1 MNVRHRWLAAASIA
15 ALALGAAA
23 CSATPSTGDPANASG
38 CGSGEP
44 ITVNLAWP
52 TQPTTLDPNY
62 ETLVMFAQISRN
74 MFDGLFKLDDD
85 MEVQPNLA
93 EGYEQVDDLTYDI
106 TLRDDVTFHDGA
118 AFTAAD
124 VLSTFDRIQNDEDLA
139 SKQRSYVANV
149 ASVEEVDEHTVRFT
163 LAKPDAAFLKVLAT
177 LIYITP
183 KDAIAEAG
191 DTAFGRAP
199 IGTGPFKLDK
209 WNDGD
214 SVVLTANCDYYGDK
228 PIPSAVEFRFI
239 SEPATQ
245 ISSLQSG
252 EIDIAT
258 AVTSDLAASVETS
271 SEVEIR
277 SVEGNQT
284 NWISMNTKEGPFTD
298 ERVRQA
304 MNYAVDKDALTEQLL
319 GGYGTPAGQLYASS
333 VFGSSSDI
341 KAYPYDPERAKELLA
356 EAGYSE
362 GEVKVEFVN
371 FREEL
376 NTVWQA
382 VAANLGDAGFNV
394 TTNFDPNYFTDVWQ
408 AGAQG
413 PNQIAIRANNNL
425 TMDADFALGLELDG
439 ARRGLYYSTPET
451 DAAIAAAR
459 GESDPDKRQELYDT
473 LNTSLFETA
482 PVLFLYS
489 TDLIYGASNR
499 IDWQP
504 RADGAIYLAAVT
516 KTP

>member
-1 MNVRHRWLAAASIA
+1 MKTPTRWLAAASIA
-15 ALALGAAA
+15 ALALGTAA
-23 CSATPSTGDPANASG
+23 CSGGQPDAGTSDATS
-38 CGSGEP
+38 CGSGAP

-74 MFDGLFKLDDD
+74 MFDGLFKLDDG
-85 MEVQPNLA
+85 MQVQPNLA

-106 TLRDDVTFHDGA
+106 TLRDDVTFHDGSP
-118 AFTAAD
+118 FTAAD
-124 VLSTFDRIQNDEDLA
+124 VIATFDRISNDEDLA

-149 ASVEEVDEHTVRFT
+149 ASVEELDEHAVRFT
-163 LAKPDAAFLKVLAT
+163 LTQPDASFIKVLAT

-183 KDAIAEAG
+183 GAVIAEGGA
-191 DTAFGRAP
+191 TEFGRNP
-199 IGTGPFKLDK
+199 VGTGPFKLES
-209 WNDGD
+209 WNEGD
-214 SVVLTANCDYYGDK
+214 SVVLAANCDYYGDE
-228 PIPSAVEFRFI
+228 PIPSGVEFRFI

-258 AVTSDLAASVETS
+258 AVTSDLAASLESSADVE
-271 SEVEIR
+271 VR
-277 SVEGNQT
+277 SIEGNQT
-284 NWISMNTKEGPFTD
+284 NWISMNTKEGPFAD

-304 MNYAVDKDALTEQLL
+304 MNYAVDKDAITDQLL
-319 GGYGTPAGQLYASS
+319 GGYGTAAGQLYASS
-333 VFGSSSDI
+333 VFGFSPGVE
-341 KAYPYDPERAKELLA
+341 AYPYDPDRAAELLA
-356 EAGYSE
+356 EAGYGP
-362 GEVKVEFVN
+362 GEVQVEFVN

-376 NTVWQA
+376 NPVWQA
-382 VAANLGDAGFNV
+382 VAANLGDAGFDV
-394 TTNFDPNYFTDVWQ
+394 STTFDPNYFADVWQ
-408 AGAQG
+408 AGNQA
-413 PNQIAIRANNNL
+413 PHQIAIRANNNL

-439 ARRGLYYSTPET
+439 ERRGLYFSTPET

-459 GESDPDKRQELYDT
+459 GESDPTERQALYDA
-473 LNTSLFETA
+473 LNAELNETA

-489 TDLIYGASNR
+489 TDLIYGASDR

-504 RADGAIYLAAVT
+504 RADGAIYLADVT

>member
-1 MNVRHRWLAAASIA
+1 MNSRTRWLAAMSVA

-23 CSATPSTGDPANASG
+23 CSADPAAPAPSDG
-38 CGSGEP
+38 ATCGSGEP

-62 ETLVMFAQISRN
+62 ATLVMFAQISRN
-74 MFDGLFKLDDD
+74 MFDGLFKLDDQ
-85 MEVQPNLA
+85 MQIQPNLA

-106 TLRDDVTFHDGA
+106 TLRDDVTFHDGSP
-118 AFTAAD
+118 FTAAD
-124 VLSTFDRIQNDEDLA
+124 VISTFDRISNDDELA
-139 SKQRSYVANV
+139 SQQRSYVANV
-149 ASVEEVDEHTVRFT
+149 ASVEELDEHQVRFT
-163 LAKPDAAFLKVLAT
+163 LAQPDASFLKVLAT

-183 KDAIAEAG
+183 GATIAEVG
-191 DTAFGRAP
+191 DIEFGRNP
-199 IGTGPFKLDK
+199 VGTGPFELAS
-209 WNDGD
+209 WNEGD
-214 SVVLTANCDYYGDK
+214 SVVLSANCDYHGSE
-228 PIPSAVEFRFI
+228 PIPSEVEFRFI

-258 AVTSDLAASVETS
+258 AVTSDLAASLQSSSDVE
-271 SEVEIR
+271 VR

-284 NWISMNTKEGPFTD
+284 NWISMNTNEGPFAD

-304 MNYAVDKDALTEQLL
+304 MNHAVNKEAITSQLL

-333 VFGSSSDI
+333 VFGFSSDVD
-341 KAYPYDPERAKELLA
+341 AYAYDPDRARELLD
-356 EAGYSE
+356 EAGYAE
-362 GEVKVEFVN
+362 GEVEIEFVN

-376 NTVWQA
+376 NPVWQA
-382 VAANLGDAGFNV
+382 VAANLGDAGFTV
-394 TTNFDPNYFTDVWQ
+394 TTTFDPNYFADVWQ
-408 AGAQG
+408 AGNQA
-413 PNQIAIRANNNL
+413 PNQIVIRANNNL

-439 ARRGLYYSTPET
+439 ARRGLYFSTPET

-459 GESDPDKRQELYDT
+459 AEPDPIARQALYDE
-473 LNTSLFETA
+473 LNANLNATA
-482 PVLFLYS
+482 PVVFLYS
-489 TDLIYGASNR
+489 TDLIYGANSR

-504 RADGAIYLAAVT
+504 RSDGAIYLAGVT